1 MTFNT
6 PASGPR
12 RLLAYRARP
21 LEGRPTNNQLLKTRE
36 QAPRDDVLLWEC
48 WRYRS
53 PYSRLE
59 KNGTSRDCLFPTLI
73 PSRFAI
79 LLVMRGTLGL
89 FNLLELLQLLNSS
102 GRTGA
107 LLVNHPRYGESRLYF
122 VKGRIVHAAQR
133 NVFDEGVIYNLL
145 RDERGDFD
153 FQAGRT
159 APEESIALGFDA
171 LMFAV
176 LKMLPTQAQDHSE
189 GKDTLER
196 GGLGLKL
203 RLQVGPQ
210 LSGHRVAL
218 NVSLLERWELA
229 LDRKV
234 KRVRLRLE
242 GSEAIILSVQD
253 DPKLDT
259 KTLLISSE
267 ALLYHGLSAG
277 QSVRVRPET
286 EGKPAKK

>member
-1 MTFNT
+1 
-6 PASGPR
+6 
-12 RLLAYRARP
+12 
-21 LEGRPTNNQLLKTRE
+21 
-36 QAPRDDVLLWEC
+36 
-48 WRYRS
+48 
-53 PYSRLE
+53 
-59 KNGTSRDCLFPTLI
+59 
-73 PSRFAI
+73 
-79 LLVMRGTLGL
+79 MRGTLGL
-89 FNLLELLQLLNSS
+89 FNLLEMLQLLNSS

-107 LLVNHPRYGESRLYF
+107 LLVAHPRFGESRIYF

-145 RDERGDFD
+145 RDEQGDFE

-159 APEESIALGFDA
+159 APEESIPLAFDA

-176 LKMLPTQAQDHSE
+176 LKMLPTQTPTDNLE

-229 LDRKV
+229 LNRKV
-234 KRVRLRLE
+234 KRIRLRLE
-242 GSEAIILSVQD
+242 GRESVVLSVQD
-253 DPKLDT
+253 DPKLDL
-259 KTLLISSE
+259 KILLISSE
-267 ALLYHGLSAG
+267 ALLYHSLSAG

-286 EGKPAKK
+286 ESKTSKGQG

>member
-1 MTFNT
+1 
-6 PASGPR
+6 
-12 RLLAYRARP
+12 
-21 LEGRPTNNQLLKTRE
+21 
-36 QAPRDDVLLWEC
+36 
-48 WRYRS
+48 
-53 PYSRLE
+53 
-59 KNGTSRDCLFPTLI
+59 
-73 PSRFAI
+73 
-79 LLVMRGTLGL
+79 MRGTLGL

-107 LLVNHPRYGESRLYF
+107 LLVNHPRHGESRLYF

-145 RDERGDFD
+145 RDERGEFD